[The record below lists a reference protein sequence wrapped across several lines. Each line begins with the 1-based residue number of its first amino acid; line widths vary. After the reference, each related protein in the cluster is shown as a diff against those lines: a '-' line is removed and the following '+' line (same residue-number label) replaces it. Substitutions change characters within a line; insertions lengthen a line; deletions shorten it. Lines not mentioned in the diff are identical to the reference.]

1 VKLNFVAGV
10 LNRFFTTYLIQ
21 NSMGG
26 KPKKFGVTNSKT
38 IKPKSSEAAGVE
50 SVDKSSII
58 AAINR
63 ARPPEGQKR

>member
-1 VKLNFVAGV
+1 
-10 LNRFFTTYLIQ
+10 
-21 NSMGG
+21 MGG